1 MKGSI
6 IEIDYQTAVDFLLP
20 RHYSGRIPT
29 IQRLS
34 VGMTAKHIPTN
45 I

>member
-6 IEIDYQTAVDFLLP
+6 IEIDYQMAVDFLLP

-29 IQRLS
+29 ISKALGGLI
-34 VGMTAKHIPTN
+34 VKHIRPT